1 MRPRK
6 LLAAVVLA
14 WLGLTAVMAEASF
27 VHSDDGCAL
36 ETHCNACLLRLR
48 TTGVVTVTFS
58 LPQVWVALDEVV
70 PAPVASPEAAAPR
83 SLPSRGPPS
92 A

>member
-1 MRPRK
+1 MRLRK
-6 LLAAVVLA
+6 LLAALVLA
-14 WLGLTAVMAEASF
+14 WLGLTGVMSEASF

-36 ETHCNACLLRLR
+36 ETHCKACLLRLR

-58 LPQVWVALDEVV
+58 LPEDWVAIAEV
-70 PAPVASPEAAAPR
+70 APVPVAVPEDVAPR
-83 SLPSRGPPS
+83 SVPSRGPPS

>member
-1 MRPRK
+1 MRLRK
-6 LLAAVVLA
+6 LLAALVLA
-14 WLGLTAVMAEASF
+14 WLGLTGVMAEASF

-58 LPQVWVALDEVV
+58 LPQVFLVVDEFAPV
-70 PAPVASPEAAAPR
+70 PAPSREDAAPK
-83 SLPSRGPPS
+83 SVTSRGPPLG
-92 A
+92 

>member
-1 MRPRK
+1 MRLRK
-6 LLAAVVLA
+6 LLAAIVLA
-14 WLGLTAVMAEASF
+14 WLGLTGVMAEASF
-27 VHSDDGCAL
+27 VHSDDGCAI

-58 LPQVWVALDEVV
+58 LPPVFLVVDEAA
-70 PAPVASPEAAAPR
+70 PAPAPSREEAAPR
-83 SLPSRGPPS
+83 TLPSRGPPL

>member
-1 MRPRK
+1 MRRRK

-14 WLGLTAVMAEASF
+14 WLGLTGVMSEASF

-58 LPQVWVALDEVV
+58 LPEVLVAIEEVA
-70 PAPVASPEAAAPR
+70 PAPTPSRGDAAPK
-83 SLPSRGPPS
+83 SVTSRGPPL

>member
-1 MRPRK
+1 MRLRK
-6 LLAAVVLA
+6 LFAALVLA
-14 WLGLTAVMAEASF
+14 WLGLTGALSEASF

-58 LPQVWVALDEVV
+58 LPEIWVAIAEVA
-70 PAPVASPEAAAPR
+70 PAPGGSPEDATAR
-83 SLPSRGPPS
+83 SVPSRGPPR

>member
-1 MRPRK
+1 MRMRK
-6 LLAAVVLA
+6 LLAALVLS
-14 WLGLTAVMAEASF
+14 WLGLTGVMSEASF

-58 LPQVWVALDEVV
+58 LPEVWVALEEV
-70 PAPVASPEAAAPR
+70 APVPVAVPEDAAPR
-83 SLPSRGPPS
+83 SVPSRGPPS

>member
-1 MRPRK
+1 MRRRK
-6 LLAAVVLA
+6 LLAALVLA
-14 WLGLTAVMAEASF
+14 WLGLTGAMSEASF

-58 LPQVWVALDEVV
+58 LPDVWVAIDEV
-70 PAPVASPEAAAPR
+70 APVRVAVPEEAAPR
-83 SLPSRGPPS
+83 SVPSRGPPT

>member
-1 MRPRK
+1 MRLRK
-6 LLAAVVLA
+6 LLAALVLA
-14 WLGLTAVMAEASF
+14 WLGLTGVMAEASF

-58 LPQVWVALDEVV
+58 LPQVFLVEGEV
-70 PAPVASPEAAAPR
+70 APVQAPSREQAAPK
-83 SLPSRGPPS
+83 SVPSRGPPL

>member
-1 MRPRK
+1 MRARK

-14 WLGLTAVMAEASF
+14 WLGLTAALVEASF

-36 ETHCNACLLRLR
+36 ETHCKACLLQLR

-58 LPQVWVALDEVV
+58 LPDVLVAVVEVA
-70 PAPVASPEAAAPR
+70 PAKAAAPEDAAPR
-83 SLPSRGPPS
+83 SVPSRGPPL

>member
-1 MRPRK
+1 MRLRK
-6 LLAAVVLA
+6 LLAALVLA
-14 WLGLTAVMAEASF
+14 WLGLTGAMSEASF

-58 LPQVWVALDEVV
+58 LPEVWVALEEV
-70 PAPVASPEAAAPR
+70 APVPVAVPEDAAPR
-83 SLPSRGPPS
+83 SVPSRGPPT

>member
-6 LLAAVVLA
+6 LLAVVVLA
-14 WLGLTAVMAEASF
+14 WLGLTGVMAEASF
-27 VHSDDGCAL
+27 VHSDDGCAI

-58 LPQVWVALDEVV
+58 LPPVFQVVDEA
-70 PAPVASPEAAAPR
+70 APVETKAREDAAPR
-83 SLPSRGPPS
+83 TVPSRGPPL

>member
-1 MRPRK
+1 MRLRK

-14 WLGLTAVMAEASF
+14 WLGLTGVMLEASF
-27 VHSDDGCAL
+27 VHSDDGCAI

-58 LPQVWVALDEVV
+58 LPEVAYVVDEVT
-70 PAPVASPEAAAPR
+70 PAPKPSREDAAPKGVT
-83 SLPSRGPPS
+83 SRGPPL